1 MSAEGLAGIS
11 APHHVKVGSLRCAC
25 IDIGSNTTRLLVAEP
40 DGSTLRDLDGVRAFT
55 RIGAACREDGTIPR
69 EKIDE
74 VALTVASQKAIAS
87 AAGAER
93 LRAVATAAIRRAP
106 NRDEL
111 LAAIRERSG
120 VEVEVLS
127 GEDEARLAFLGA
139 TGSCPGAVVL
149 DAEGP
154 VAVVDVG
161 GGSTEIVVGTPGGTV
176 DWVVSVPLGSSV
188 LPIERPEPDGVPDPA
203 SVAAAR
209 AAALQGFD
217 GITPPAV
224 TRAVA
229 VGGSATSLRLLAGET
244 LSPAGLDRALDV
256 LLELPVD
263 AVVERFAL
271 HPDRVRMLPAGLVL
285 LGAASGALGGRPL
298 EVGRGGLREG
308 VVLEELERGGWS
320 AAG

>member
-1 MSAEGLAGIS
+1 MSAVGLAGIR
-11 APHHVKVGSLRCAC
+11 APHHAKLGLLRCAC

-55 RIGAACREDGTIPR
+55 RIGAASAADGTIPR

-74 VALTVASQKAIAS
+74 VALTVASQAAIAS

-111 LAAIRERSG
+111 LAAILERSG
-120 VEVEVLS
+120 VTVEILS

-139 TGSCPGAVVL
+139 TGSCPGATVL
-149 DAEGP
+149 PADGP

-161 GGSTEIVVGTPGGTV
+161 GGSTEIVVGTPGGEV

-188 LPIERPEPDGVPDPA
+188 LRIDRPVPDGPPDPA

-209 AAALQGFD
+209 AAALAGFAEVR
-217 GITPPAV
+217 PPSV
-224 TRAVA
+224 VRAVA

-244 LSPAGLDRALDV
+244 LSAAGLDRALDV
-256 LLELPVD
+256 LLGSGVD
-263 AVVERFAL
+263 EIVERYAL
-271 HPDRVRMLPAGLVL
+271 HPDRVRMLPAGLLL
-285 LGAASGALGGRPL
+285 LGAAAGTLDGLAL

-308 VVLEELERGGWS
+308 VVLEELVRSGWS
-320 AAG
+320 AGE